1 MSPPL
6 ALALLLAGSAGER
19 PAVPTVAIKWEKKFD
34 EAMREAKRA
43 GKPVIVDFWAEWCGW
58 CQRLEHTTYAD
69 PAVIRRAQGFVAVRV
84 NTEGSRRELEVCSKY
99 GVGERLPVILFLS
112 PQGHPLYRIEGYQG
126 PGQFP
131 HTLDVARQVGVQ
143 VMAWESALEAD
154 PDDATALLGLGRHLY
169 QAENFDEAKAL
180 LRRAVAHDAASAVP
194 QRREARMLLAILAQV
209 GREFAEAERLVK
221 EALSLGPDA
230 DEQPRLLFVLG
241 RTYVSSGR
249 QEEAVDTFE
258 VIVQR
263 FPQSPVAEKAKETLT
278 RLRASQ
284 SR

>member
-1 MSPPL
+1 MSSPL

-19 PAVPTVAIKWEKKFD
+19 PAVPTVAIKWERKFD
-34 EAMREAKRA
+34 GAMKEAKRA
-43 GKPVIVDFWAEWCGW
+43 GKPVVVDFWAEWCGW
-58 CQRLEHTTYAD
+58 CHRLEHTTYAD
-69 PAVIRRAQGFVAVRV
+69 PTVIRRAQGFVAVRV
-84 NTEGSRRELEVCSKY
+84 NTEGSRRELEVCAKY

-112 PQGHPLYRIEGYQG
+112 PQGHPLYRVEGYQG

-131 HTLDVARQVGVQ
+131 HTLDIARQMAGQ
-143 VMAWESALEAD
+143 IMAWENALEAD

-180 LRRAVAHDAASAVP
+180 LRRAVAHDAGSAVG

-209 GREFAEAERLVK
+209 GREFGEAERLVK

-249 QEEAVDTFE
+249 REEAVDTFE

>member
-1 MSPPL
+1 MSSPL
-6 ALALLLAGSAGER
+6 ALALLLAGSVGER

-34 EAMREAKRA
+34 EAMKEAKRA
-43 GKPVIVDFWAEWCGW
+43 GKPVVVDFWAEWCGW
-58 CQRLEHTTYAD
+58 CHRLEHTTYAD
-69 PAVIRRAQGFVAVRV
+69 PAVIHRAQGFVAVRV
-84 NTEGSRRELEVCSKY
+84 NVEGSRRELEVCAKY

-131 HTLDVARQVGVQ
+131 RSLDIARQVAGQ
-143 VMAWESALEAD
+143 IMAWENALEAD

-180 LRRAVAHDAASAVP
+180 LRRAVAHDSSSAVP
-194 QRREARMLLAILAQV
+194 QRREARMLLAILSQV

-230 DEQPRLLFVLG
+230 EEQPRLLFVLG

-249 QEEAVDTFE
+249 QEEAFDTFE
-258 VIVQR
+258 MIVQR

-278 RLRASQ
+278 SLRASQ
-284 SR
+284 RR